1 MRRITTCAWL
11 LLLPVVSAIAHHN
24 SSAAFDMENE
34 VTIEGVVTRY
44 QWKNPHLYFYV
55 DATDEAG
62 GSVEWRVEAGP
73 LALMRRLGWSKET
86 LSPGDKVLLT
96 ANPSR
101 NPARRSAFMRT
112 ASSDD
117 VSLPAFA
124 SEEAFRRLITN
135 DAPADA
141 RTDGLSGTWVT
152 ILDPEVA
159 VFVDHPERLALTDAG
174 HTAIEAFDETT
185 MHTGLD
191 CIPMTAP
198 SFMMIPDTKSIE
210 IVGHTVTIRG
220 EFDSAERTVYLT
232 KRAQL
237 AAPSI
242 QGYSEGT
249 LEDGVLTVETGGFLE
264 HRMGNGF
271 SLPSSR
277 RKRLHEEFELAEDGA
292 SLTYRFWVED
302 AEYLAEPFEGEV
314 TWAYRPDLDYEGLP
328 CDRENARLFLSD

>member
-1 MRRITTCAWL
+1 MRRITICAWL
-11 LLLPVVSAIAHHN
+11 LLLPGVSAIAHHN
-24 SSAAFDMENE
+24 SFAAFDMENE

-55 DATDEAG
+55 DAADESG

-73 LALMRRLGWSKET
+73 LAL
-86 LSPGDKVLLT
+86 
-96 ANPSR
+96 
-101 NPARRSAFMRT
+101 MRT

-141 RTDGLSGTWVT
+141 RADGLSGTWVT

-174 HTAIEAFDETT
+174 HAAIEAFDETT

-249 LEDGVLTVETGGFLE
+249 LEDGVLVVDTSGFLE

-271 SLPSSR
+271 SLPSSH
-277 RKRLHEEFELAEDGA
+277 RKRLHEEFELAGDGA
-292 SLTYRFWVED
+292 SLTYRFRVED
-302 AEYLAEPFEGEV
+302 PEYLAEPYEGEV

-328 CDRENARLFLSD
+328 CDRENARLFLRD